1 MGTLL
6 VAWRTSQT
14 QKNYIAEFEATKVLP
29 YGNGGSSKGYVKGRA
44 VQELIKAAD
53 AVVTQKPNTYD

>member
-29 YGNGGSSKGYVKGRA
+29 YGNGGSKGYVKGRA
-44 VQELIKAAD
+44 VRELIKAAD
-53 AVVTQKPNTYD
+53 AVITQESNTYD